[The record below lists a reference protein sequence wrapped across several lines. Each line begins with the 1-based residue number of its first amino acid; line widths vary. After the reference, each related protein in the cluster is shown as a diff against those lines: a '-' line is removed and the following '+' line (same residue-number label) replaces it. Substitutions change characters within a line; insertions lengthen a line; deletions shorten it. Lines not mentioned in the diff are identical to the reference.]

1 MHTCADIVSSVP
13 FFEDA
18 EDGFTTSLVTCLTPQ
33 VSLKGDIIVREGE
46 VSREM
51 YFIKS
56 GTAQVSSMTAGC
68 HEPTNKQ
75 TTIVLI
81 VICLDISTANEGSKQ
96 YLGVVMN
103 MTLYESLFV

>member
-1 MHTCADIVSSVP
+1 MHTCADIISSVP

-18 EDGFTTSLVTCLTPQ
+18 EEGFTTSLVTCLTPQ

-56 GTAQVSSMTAGC
+56 GAAQV
-68 HEPTNKQ
+68 
-75 TTIVLI
+75 
-81 VICLDISTANEGSKQ
+81 D
-96 YLGVVMN
+96 
-103 MTLYESLFV
+103 TLPSLFPDIPCRGWLAMHRQAVCKAQQWAYKSEICRWS

>member
-1 MHTCADIVSSVP
+1 MHTCADIIASVP

-18 EDGFTTSLVTCLTPQ
+18 EEGFTTSLVTCLTPQ

-56 GTAQVSSMTAGC
+56 GAAQVSLKDESTDL
-68 HEPTNKQ
+68 
-75 TTIVLI
+75 TI
-81 VICLDISTANEGSKQ
+81 EQ
-96 YLGVVMN
+96 YRWYG
-103 MTLYESLFV
+103 YYCSPER